1 MDVPTAAPIPRI
13 WRTQI
18 PRENTY
24 AAQALMAGANPAY
37 IVRQLGHSMAQ
48 MVFKVYARWL
58 DGADWGREAAKLEAA
73 LSQNYPKE

>member
-1 MDVPTAAPIPRI
+1 
-13 WRTQI
+13 
-18 PRENTY
+18 
-24 AAQALMAGANPAY
+24 MAGANPAY